1 MSNKI
6 RIKCP
11 GCQATLQLAE
21 ELRGKQISC
30 PKCHKQ
36 FRLPGM
42 SIKDVPMAI
51 PIASEVEEPVPMAR
65 PIVGND
71 PPVERFR
78 GGPEISPA
86 KPTGSVAATG
96 STAKTSTTS
105 AADPKM
111 SDWAT
116 TSDTEIYTASAATF
130 EKEKGYV
137 PEMSNFDSKLF
148 SSGIPLLFVPLAA
161 AVLPFLG
168 LQIKFLV
175 GLGALAPL
183 VGILFGLM
191 GAVMIIIAR
200 RNQGDAIFMGATSGM
215 LTIGFGV
222 LGCFAAVLYEPK
234 SLNLSWFEIRHR
246 EWSELEEAA
255 RTKQGKGIPVIA
267 TPEASRTFSPG
278 SDAVNPLL
286 GSPATTGG
294 GGTDAAS
301 SNPLLNSASSGTPPA
316 SSVPIVTTN
325 PEIELKQDRDA
336 ESKLLSKGGNGL
348 VAFQRKK
355 NFSGNI
361 EGSIEPL
368 NLVGKK
374 TNFGELFEEFGVKAV
389 CASARNG
396 YLEIVPIELT
406 ETEFVH
412 AVRPKVGEILYGL
425 RFSFDKDQIVGFQGI
440 FRNLDDDSERETHW
454 VGVESES
461 KETSLNPEPGIT
473 GVVVFKSGLAPVGFG
488 WVNR

>member
-6 RIKCP
+6 RTKCP

-30 PKCHKQ
+30 PKCQKQ

-51 PIASEVEEPVPMAR
+51 PIASEVEEPVPMAL
-65 PIVGND
+65 PVVGND

-78 GGPEISPA
+78 GGPETVAPR
-86 KPTGSVAATG
+86 PTGPVSTSG
-96 STAKTSTTS
+96 SAAKTSATS
-105 AADPKM
+105 ATDPKL

-116 TSDTEIYTASAATF
+116 PSDTETYTASAATF

-137 PEMSNFDSKLF
+137 PDMSDVDSKLF
-148 SSGIPLLFVPLAA
+148 SSGVTLLFVPLAA
-161 AVLPFLG
+161 SVLPFLG
-168 LQIKFLV
+168 LQIKFLI

-183 VGILFGLM
+183 VGILFGLL
-191 GAVMIIIAR
+191 GSVMIVIAR
-200 RNQGDAIFMGATSGM
+200 RNQGDAVFMGATSGM

-246 EWSELEEAA
+246 EWSELEEEA
-255 RTKQGKGIPVIA
+255 RTKQGNGIPVIA
-267 TPEASRTFSPG
+267 TPETPRTFSPG

-286 GSPATTGG
+286 GSPATTGN

-301 SNPLLNSASSGTPPA
+301 SNPLLNSASSSTPPA
-316 SSVPIVTTN
+316 TSVPIVTTN
-325 PEIELKQDRDA
+325 PEIELKQDKDA
-336 ESKLLSKGGNGL
+336 EFKLLSKGSNGL
-348 VAFQRKK
+348 LAFQRRKSS
-355 NFSGNI
+355 SGNI

-374 TNFGELFEEFGVKAV
+374 TNSGELYEEFGVKAV
-389 CASARNG
+389 GASARNG

-406 ETEFVH
+406 ETEFLH
-412 AVRPKVGEILYGL
+412 AVRPKVGEVLYGL
-425 RFSFDKDQIVGFQGI
+425 RLSFDKDQIVGFQGI